1 MNEKKKIRILTKRN
15 EKLTETIASLNK
27 QLAELNE
34 EYESVLGVLKNEEGK
49 MDAIKNYEKVL
60 EERIK
65 ASKEAREVYRK
76 AYRDT
81 IAIQKECKILR
92 KNLKAQLN
100 LDIIQE

>member
-1 MNEKKKIRILTKRN
+1 MNEKRKIRILTKKN
-15 EKLTETIASLNK
+15 KKLTETIDGLNK

-34 EYESVLGVLKNEEGK
+34 AYESVLDILDEEEEK
-49 MDAIKNYEKVL
+49 MNAIRDYEKVL
-60 EERIK
+60 KERIES
-65 ASKEAREVYRK
+65 SKEARDVYRK

-81 IAIQKECKILR
+81 LAIQKECKILR